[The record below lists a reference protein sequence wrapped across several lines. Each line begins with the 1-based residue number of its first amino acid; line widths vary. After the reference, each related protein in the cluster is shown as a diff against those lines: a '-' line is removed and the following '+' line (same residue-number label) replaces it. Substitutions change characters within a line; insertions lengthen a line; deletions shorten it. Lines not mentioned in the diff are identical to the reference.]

1 MKSCLFDQLPG
12 LWNLLRK
19 IWIIP
24 SKNSF
29 RLFSSGFS
37 HMPFNLFR
45 ATLVCH
51 TRRPVK
57 KSGQNSWLT
66 GRISVGEQCSTCPPT
81 PVVSISSRKGKPP
94 GQERFSCPPILLSWP
109 QPNFTRSITDRFS
122 SSMFQQNSVLMEI
135 DMLLQSKFSTK
146 YNERQICLINYLKN
160 QMKPGSNFFK
170 SKYIAKD
177 TGLSSKEVGTNMAL
191 LSEICPEFKIERY
204 SYSNSTTWLV
214 TTPQV

>member
-1 MKSCLFDQLPG
+1 
-12 LWNLLRK
+12 
-19 IWIIP
+19 
-24 SKNSF
+24 
-29 RLFSSGFS
+29 
-37 HMPFNLFR
+37 
-45 ATLVCH
+45 
-51 TRRPVK
+51 
-57 KSGQNSWLT
+57 
-66 GRISVGEQCSTCPPT
+66 
-81 PVVSISSRKGKPP
+81 
-94 GQERFSCPPILLSWP
+94 
-109 QPNFTRSITDRFS
+109 
-122 SSMFQQNSVLMEI
+122 MEI

-214 TTPQV
+214 TTPQI